1 MPYRSVL
8 ITFSK
13 YSLSI
18 IAFPS
23 PLERRQRQCR
33 LFIQSLFS
41 SVSVSLR
48 NNAPEPAHF
57 TLTSKMPALV
67 IHDRA
72 GIVEIVNFLLPP
84 AATPFYNRFKF
95 KFQGLPPLVPR
106 GHPEG
111 FCRIFQGSRRCPDIA
126 ESIPSGES

>member
-13 YSLSI
+13 YSLSV

-57 TLTSKMPALV
+57 TLTSEMPALV
-67 IHDRA
+67 IHNRA
-72 GIVEIVNFLLPP
+72 VIVEIVNFFLPP
-84 AATPFYNRFKF
+84 AAAPFYDRFKF
-95 KFQGLPPLVPR
+95 KFQGLPPLMPG
-106 GHPEG
+106 GHPEDSH
-111 FCRIFQGSRRCPDIA
+111 RIFWESRRCPDIA
-126 ESIPSGES
+126 ESAPSGES